1 MMLPQIQYNG
11 KTIVFCADLLPFAA
25 HLPLPWVMAY
35 DMFPLTTLHEK
46 KMFLN
51 EAVEKDYILFFEHD
65 ALHECAT
72 LEKTDKGVRMKD
84 AFKLSELK

>member
-1 MMLPQIQYNG
+1 
-11 KTIVFCADLLPFAA
+11 
-25 HLPLPWVMAY
+25 MAY

-51 EAVEKDYILFFEHD
+51 EAAEKDYILFFEHD